1 MVTTLK
7 SKANEERSPL
17 DLAKLVLAG
26 LILAAGIAAFY
37 WYESVDQVYRVLG
50 LVVVVLLSLGLAL
63 TTSTGRGVMAF
74 AREARVELRKV
85 IWPTRQE
92 TLQTTLVVLVM
103 VVVVAIFLWLLDML
117 LLWAVNGL
125 TGLGG

>member
-1 MVTTLK
+1 
-7 SKANEERSPL
+7 
-17 DLAKLVLAG
+17 
-26 LILAAGIAAFY
+26 
-37 WYESVDQVYRVLG
+37 
-50 LVVVVLLSLGLAL
+50 
-63 TTSTGRGVMAF
+63 MAF